1 MLCCIPRLY
10 AGHLLSR
17 SEILLEKHL
26 AFMAFVM
33 LEAIAQGTSQGKM
46 HHNKIYVYIYLQNNT
61 GFKINGQC
69 LLEEMTCLCSFCTQI
84 CWQ

>member
-10 AGHLLSR
+10 AGHLISR

-33 LEAIAQGTSQGKM
+33 LEAIAQGTSQGEM
-46 HHNKIYVYIYLQNNT
+46 HHNKKIYISAKQYRIQD
-61 GFKINGQC
+61 
-69 LLEEMTCLCSFCTQI
+69 
-84 CWQ
+84 